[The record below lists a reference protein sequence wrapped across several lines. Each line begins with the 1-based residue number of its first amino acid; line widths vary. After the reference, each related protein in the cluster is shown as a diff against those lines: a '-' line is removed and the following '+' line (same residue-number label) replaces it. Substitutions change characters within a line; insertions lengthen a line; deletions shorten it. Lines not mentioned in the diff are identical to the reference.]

1 MKNFLKKLYHLI
13 PFKLYLFNALKSLF
27 NIPEGIYKHL
37 SFKGIISV
45 NIEDKKF
52 KLYHFGYMIENEIF
66 WVGIENAFEKISFNL
81 WTQLSKKSD
90 VIIDIGAN
98 TGVYSILSNAVN
110 KNAKVYGFEPV
121 ERVKK
126 RFEKNINLNNSAS
139 QIKTF
144 SEALSNS
151 NGKAT
156 IYDSMEDHIYSVTVS
171 KDLSEENVKTFPV
184 EINTKRL
191 DTFIEEQKI
200 EKIDLIKIDVETHE
214 PQVLEGMGYYIEK
227 FKPSILIE
235 ILSDEIGEHVQKL
248 LDGKG
253 YLYYHIDEVNEPKLV
268 SNITKSDFYNY
279 LVCQKEI
286 AKDLGLKNL

>member
-1 MKNFLKKLYHLI
+1 MKNFLKKLYPLI
-13 PFKLYLFNALKSLF
+13 PFKIYLFNILKKLF

-37 SFKGIISV
+37 HFKGVISV

-52 KLYHFGYMIENEIF
+52 KLHHFGYMIENEIF
-66 WVGIENAFEKISFNL
+66 WVGIENAFEKISFKL
-81 WTQLSKKSD
+81 WTQLSKRSE

-126 RFEKNINLNNSAS
+126 RFEKNIKLNNSS
-139 QIKTF
+139 SKIKAF

-151 NGKAT
+151 DGKAT

-171 KDLSEENVKTFPV
+171 KDLSSDNVKTYPV

-191 DTFIEEQKI
+191 DTFIQEYKI
-200 EKIDLIKIDVETHE
+200 DKIDLIKIDVETHE
-214 PQVLEGMGYYIEK
+214 PEVIEGMGYYIEK

-235 ILSDEIGEHVQKL
+235 ILSDEIGERIQKL

-253 YLYYHIDEVNEPKLV
+253 YLYYHIDEINDPKLV
-268 SNITKSDFYNY
+268 TKINKSEFFNY

-286 AKDLGLKNL
+286 AKYLGLKIL